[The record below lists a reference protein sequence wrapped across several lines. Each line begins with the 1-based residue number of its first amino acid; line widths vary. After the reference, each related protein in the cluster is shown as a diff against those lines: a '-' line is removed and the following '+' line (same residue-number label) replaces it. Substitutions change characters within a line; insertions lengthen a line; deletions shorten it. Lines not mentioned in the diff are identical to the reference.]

1 MSDSPSSDTGP
12 VRARVVV
19 TLKPGVLDPQGQAIE
34 GALAGLGHTGVGVR
48 QGKLFEITLDDPA
61 DAAARIGAMCEAL
74 LANTV
79 IEDWRIE
86 WPDGAPGAKADGPP
100 SDA

>member
-1 MSDSPSSDTGP
+1 MPQPSRSI
-12 VRARVVV
+12 RARVLV

-34 GALAGLGHTGVGVR
+34 GALAGLGHSGVGVR
-48 QGKLFEITLDDPA
+48 QGKVFEIALEDGE
-61 DAAARIGAMCEAL
+61 DAEARIGAMCEAL

-86 WPDGAPGAKADGPP
+86 WPDGMPETV
-100 SDA
+100 